1 MQLRRPF
8 VLRHRITGA
17 IKLTPA
23 ASYEDGGL
31 WEMLLT
37 DGSREADR
45 LASMEES
52 SPRVRSGKKQ
62 RGRQIGRE
70 WAD

>member
-17 IKLTPA
+17 IKHTA
-23 ASYEDGGL
+23 AISFEDGGL

-45 LASMEES
+45 LASMEEAS
-52 SPRVRSGKKQ
+52 GETRSGKKQ
-62 RGRQIGRE
+62 QGKKAGRK
-70 WAD
+70 

>member
-1 MQLRRPF
+1 MQPRRPF

-17 IKLTPA
+17 IKHSSA
-23 ASYEDGGL
+23 VSGEEGGL

-37 DGSREADR
+37 DGSPEANR

-52 SPRVRSGKKQ
+52 SPKVRNARKEQ
-62 RGRQIGRE
+62 NRTAGRK
-70 WAD
+70 

>member
-45 LASMEES
+45 LARMEEAGHRLRTDRKEGMEKS
-52 SPRVRSGKKQ
+52 RR
-62 RGRQIGRE
+62 R
-70 WAD
+70 

>member
-17 IKLTPA
+17 IKHSSA
-23 ASYEDGGL
+23 VSGEEGGL

-37 DGSREADR
+37 DGSPEANR
-45 LASMEES
+45 LAAVEEAS
-52 SPRVRSGKKQ
+52 HGVGGEKKKRTKQ
-62 RGRQIGRE
+62 TGRE
-70 WAD
+70 

>member
-52 SPRVRSGKKQ
+52 SPRVRNARKEQ
-62 RGRQIGRE
+62 NRTAGRK
-70 WAD
+70 